1 MNEQFAVTLVEKDLH
16 GDYLSVWNYPIV
28 EQPIQ
33 ALVEK
38 MVMLNTS
45 YQYTKVKSDWIYV
58 MTIPITTDKVVREA
72 SLGLI
77 CSSFNPEKYHDVLNV
92 LLHSYSCNNGEPVK
106 ILESILAFMTQGS
119 FGGIELNNPCYL
131 EEKSYLHVSQMQELW
146 VELGFD
152 CVILYNAILLKKR
165 ILVVGNSLT
174 KLLAVMRTLPQ
185 FVSHRNDWSI
195 LRPLIIEGNTTQLN
209 DLIESGVFIAGT
221 LDSRLASSYKSQLQ
235 YDIVISLVEKRV
247 TISTESTNE
256 MKMCG
261 FHKDVGSTLV
271 DMTNIE
277 SLSSSNT
284 TSNDI
289 ILKLNEYTTKALTQ
303 IQTLGKDG
311 IDEIKNSGTREWL
324 HRLAGAEGYG
334 TTAAESI

>member
-1 MNEQFAVTLVEKDLH
+1 M
-16 GDYLSVWNYPIV
+16 
-28 EQPIQ
+28 
-33 ALVEK
+33 
-38 MVMLNTS
+38 
-45 YQYTKVKSDWIYV
+45 
-58 MTIPITTDKVVREA
+58 
-72 SLGLI
+72 
-77 CSSFNPEKYHDVLNV
+77 
-92 LLHSYSCNNGEPVK
+92 
-106 ILESILAFMTQGS
+106 
-119 FGGIELNNPCYL
+119 
-131 EEKSYLHVSQMQELW
+131 
-146 VELGFD
+146 
-152 CVILYNAILLKKR
+152 
-165 ILVVGNSLT
+165 
-174 KLLAVMRTLPQ
+174 
-185 FVSHRNDWSI
+185 
-195 LRPLIIEGNTTQLN
+195 
-209 DLIESGVFIAGT
+209 
-221 LDSRLASSYKSQLQ
+221 
-235 YDIVISLVEKRV
+235 EKRV